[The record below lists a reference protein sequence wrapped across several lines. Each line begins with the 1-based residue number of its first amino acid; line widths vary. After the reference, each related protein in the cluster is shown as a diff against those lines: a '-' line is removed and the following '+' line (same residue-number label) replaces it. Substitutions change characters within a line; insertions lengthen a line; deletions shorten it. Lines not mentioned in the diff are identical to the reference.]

1 MIRAIGVGK
10 TLWRPSRPF
19 YSLSTRP
26 LTFSGFSRV
35 PLGPKSMVFK
45 RGVKTPTSDWRPL
58 TSKTTNIRAAAHQ
71 KKMPILRNFFLGLMI
86 AMPVISFCLGCWQ
99 VKRLYWKLELIAKCE
114 HLLAQP
120 PLEELPPNIDPA
132 VIPEFEYRRFKIK
145 GTFDYSQEMFLGP
158 RIRNGELGYLVIV
171 PFHRSN
177 GGKPILIER
186 GWILKEKVV
195 IDTRTNG
202 YLAHLALPQ
211 GEVEIQAIFRVMPSK
226 SSLHFEHEEGSR
238 LFHVPDVLAMAQ
250 QSASLPV
257 YAQALYDLK
266 EHHDQRGPQ
275 DMVRSGKSWWRSILR
290 SGNSNDTSYIEEK
303 GVSDATMQYQEF
315 EFINQGVP
323 VGTVPKV
330 TFTNNH
336 VQYLVTW
343 FGLSFFSAGL
353 LIWTILKKGR
363 LLSAE
368 KVLEAKQRDMLK
380 NKF

>member
-1 MIRAIGVGK
+1 MIRVIGLGK
-10 TLWRPSRPF
+10 AFWGPSKRIPGGATRL
-19 YSLSTRP
+19 LS
-26 LTFSGFSRV
+26 FSNFSRATLR
-35 PLGPKSMVFK
+35 PNSMVFK
-45 RGVKTPTSDWRPL
+45 RGVKTPTTDWIPL

-71 KKMPILRNFFLGLMI
+71 KKMPILRNFLLGLMI
-86 AMPVISFCLGCWQ
+86 AMPVISFFLGCWQ
-99 VKRLYWKLELIAKCE
+99 VKRLNWKLELIAKCE
-114 HLLAQP
+114 HYLAQP

-132 VIPEFEYRRFKIK
+132 VISEFEYRRFKVK

-171 PFHRSN
+171 PFHRSG

-186 GWILKEKVV
+186 GWILKEKVLPENRS
-195 IDTRTNG
+195 DG

-211 GEVEIQAIFRVMPSK
+211 GEVEVEAIFRVMPSK
-226 SSLHFEHEEGSR
+226 SSLHFDHEEGSR
-238 LFHVPDVLAMAQ
+238 LFHVPDVLAMAK
-250 QSASLPV
+250 QSNSLPV

-266 EHHDQRGPQ
+266 EHHGQKGPA
-275 DMVRSGKSWWRSILR
+275 DVLNKSSSWWGAIFGSK
-290 SGNSNDTSYIEEK
+290 NSDDKSYLEKK
-303 GVSDATMQYQEF
+303 GVTDATMQYQEF
-315 EFINQGVP
+315 EFIDQGVP

-330 TFTNNH
+330 NFTNNH

-343 FGLSFFSAGL
+343 FGLSFFSSGL

-368 KVLEAKQRDMLK
+368 KVLEAKKRDMLS